1 MVMGNVLIAIVFI
14 AAVVGFL
21 LWAESR
27 IEKMINDER
36 VRICADIV
44 AHADE
49 FELEEIAITPE
60 HIRDIARD
68 IERGDL
74 S

>member
-1 MVMGNVLIAIVFI
+1 MVASNLLIAIAII
-14 AAVVGFL
+14 AAVVGVL

-27 IEKMINDER
+27 FEKMLDEER
-36 VRICADIV
+36 LRICADIV

-49 FELEEIAITPE
+49 FENAETTITPDHLREIAG
-60 HIRDIARD
+60 D
-68 IERGDL
+68 IERGE